1 MRNTFFLFILSVAL
15 CSAQHRQTHSAKAIH
30 SASTNESDA
39 LNDLKFE
46 TREVS
51 FTSRKLKK
59 NLSATYVWC
68 TSKGKFAQAFNDSA
82 RIRVLKTF
90 EIDNLKL
97 SIADAI
103 KELKKADKKP
113 LTPEER
119 AELPDIADL
128 YDITVDSI
136 SYRSNKIISLRT
148 YYEAHYGGIHG
159 IHSYSYINFKPDGTS
174 YTNEELI
181 KNPKKLNAL
190 IEKKLRAGADPET
203 YPEKVY
209 EPSIVFG
216 FEGEYLVARYMP
228 YEISSYAAGDIEV
241 KIPIKDINNQIIDV
255 Q

>member
-15 CSAQHRQTHSAKAIH
+15 CSAQHRQTHSTKAIH

-103 KELKKADKKP
+103 KELKKAEKRK
-113 LTPEER
+113 LTAKER
-119 AELPDIADL
+119 ESLPDMEIYL
-128 YDITVDSI
+128 SSTDSI

-148 YYEAHYGGIHG
+148 YYERIFGMRAYD
-159 IHSYSYINFKPDGTS
+159 YTNFKPNGTS
-174 YTNEELI
+174 YTNKELI
-181 KNPKKLNAL
+181 KN
-190 IEKKLRAGADPET
+190 
-203 YPEKVY
+203 
-209 EPSIVFG
+209 
-216 FEGEYLVARYMP
+216 
-228 YEISSYAAGDIEV
+228 
-241 KIPIKDINNQIIDV
+241 
-255 Q
+255 

>member
-103 KELKKADKKP
+103 KELKKAEKRK
-113 LTPEER
+113 LTAKER
-119 AELPDIADL
+119 ESLPDMEIYL
-128 YDITVDSI
+128 SSTDSI

-148 YYEAHYGGIHG
+148 YYEAYYGGIHG

-241 KIPIKDINNQIIDV
+241 KIPIKDINLIIDV

>member
-15 CSAQHRQTHSAKAIH
+15 CSARHRQTHSAKAIH
-30 SASTNESDA
+30 PTSTNESPA

-46 TREVS
+46 IRKIS
-51 FTSRKLKK
+51 FKSKKRRKSV
-59 NLSATYVWC
+59 SATYAWC

-103 KELKKADKKP
+103 KELKKAEKRK
-113 LTPEER
+113 LTAKER
-119 AELPDIADL
+119 ESLPDMEIYL
-128 YDITVDSI
+128 SSTDSI

-148 YYEAHYGGIHG
+148 YYEAYYGGIHG

-190 IEKKLRAGADPET
+190 IEKK
-203 YPEKVY
+203 
-209 EPSIVFG
+209 
-216 FEGEYLVARYMP
+216 
-228 YEISSYAAGDIEV
+228 
-241 KIPIKDINNQIIDV
+241 IKSRSRPRDLPRESL
-255 Q
+255 

>member
-15 CSAQHRQTHSAKAIH
+15 CSAQHRQTHSAHPIT
-30 SASTNESDA
+30 STNESDA

-148 YYEAHYGGIHG
+148 YYEAYYGGIHG

-190 IEKKLRAGADPET
+190 IEKK
-203 YPEKVY
+203 
-209 EPSIVFG
+209 
-216 FEGEYLVARYMP
+216 
-228 YEISSYAAGDIEV
+228 
-241 KIPIKDINNQIIDV
+241 IKSRSRPRDLPRESL
-255 Q
+255 

>member
-1 MRNTFFLFILSVAL
+1 MRNILFLFILSVAL
-15 CSAQHRQTHSAKAIH
+15 CSAQRRQTHSAKAIH
-30 SASTNESDA
+30 PTSTNESPA

-46 TREVS
+46 IRKIS
-51 FTSRKLKK
+51 FKSKKRRKSV
-59 NLSATYVWC
+59 SATYAWC

-82 RIRVLKTF
+82 RVRILQTF
-90 EIDNLKL
+90 EINNKNLKIEDIL
-97 SIADAI
+97 

-136 SYRSNKIISLRT
+136 SYRSKKIISLRT

-216 FEGEYLVARYMP
+216 FEGEYSVARYMP

-241 KIPIKDINNQIIDV
+241 KIPIKDINNLIIDV

>member
-59 NLSATYVWC
+59 TFSSTYVWC

-103 KELKKADKKP
+103 KELKKAEKRK
-113 LTPEER
+113 LTAKER
-119 AELPDIADL
+119 ESLPDMEIYL
-128 YDITVDSI
+128 SSTDSI

-148 YYEAHYGGIHG
+148 YYEAYYGGIHG